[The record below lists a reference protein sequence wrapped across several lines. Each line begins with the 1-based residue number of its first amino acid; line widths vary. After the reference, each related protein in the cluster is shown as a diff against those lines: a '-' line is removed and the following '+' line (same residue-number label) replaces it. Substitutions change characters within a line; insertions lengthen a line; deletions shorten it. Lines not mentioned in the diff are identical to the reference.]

1 MNKLKRIGSTLSGLA
16 SLYIAY
22 ITGTGDILNYINFA
36 DPLNELA
43 FCICFLMMGIGLI
56 YVGLSSDKIP
66 CSLEQ
71 DMEWANES
79 ENIQ

>member
-1 MNKLKRIGSTLSGLA
+1 MNILKKLGLFTLGLA

-43 FCICFLMMGIGLI
+43 FC
-56 YVGLSSDKIP
+56 V
-66 CSLEQ
+66 CSLLFGVGSIFFAFTKTEIKVHCSKELDNQ
-71 DMEWANES
+71 YYNES
-79 ENIQ
+79 I